1 MRTYE
6 PGHCAEAFGGVIV
19 SAHGCGL
26 LRPSSTARLVFFCL
40 LAACLVSLGGD
51 HASAQSSPQ
60 VSESQV
66 RRLTRAC
73 GRTGTPRACVEV
85 VRGSL
90 RGIAALVIAELRA
103 TPSAA
108 LRAVPMFVRLVA
120 RPVSFQATPRVN
132 AGRAAAIQP
141 PSRVV
146 RDGTFLHPPA
156 LAFSVLKGWTLVS
169 ATGDACTT
177 LPDAL
182 RVDRALLQRLIC
194 EAERELTDEG
204 PDVWPDER
212 RELDAIRGRLA
223 ACLPAASAASACKT
237 P

>member
-1 MRTYE
+1 M
-6 PGHCAEAFGGVIV
+6 IV
-19 SAHGCGL
+19 FARGCSL
-26 LRPSSTARLVFFCL
+26 VRPSSRARLVFVCL
-40 LAACLVSLGGD
+40 LAVCLVSLGGG
-51 HASAQSSPQ
+51 HASAQPSPQ

-90 RGIAALVIAELRA
+90 RSIAALVIAELGATRA
-103 TPSAA
+103 AA
-108 LRAVPMFVRLVA
+108 LRALPMFVRLVA
-120 RPVSFQATPRVN
+120 GPVSFQATAGAN
-132 AGRAAAIQP
+132 AGRASAIQP
-141 PSRVV
+141 PVRLV

-156 LAFSVLKGWTLVS
+156 LAFSVLKGWTLAS

-182 RVDRALLQRLIC
+182 RSDSALLQRLIC
-194 EAERELTDEG
+194 EAELELTDEG

-212 RELDAIRGRLA
+212 RELDAIRGRLT
-223 ACLPAASAASACKT
+223 ACLPPASAASDCRT

>member
-1 MRTYE
+1 M
-6 PGHCAEAFGGVIV
+6 IV
-19 SAHGCGL
+19 SAGGWSLLRFSTPAHLVCIGL
-26 LRPSSTARLVFFCL
+26 LV
-40 LAACLVSLGGD
+40 ACLVSLDGR
-51 HASAQSSPQ
+51 HASAQPSPQ

-66 RRLTRAC
+66 RQLTRAC
-73 GRTGTPRACVEV
+73 GRTGTPRDCVNI

-90 RGIAALVIAELRA
+90 RGIAALVIAELR
-103 TPSAA
+103 TTRSAA

-120 RPVSFQATPRVN
+120 GPVSFQAQPRVT
-132 AGRAAAIQP
+132 ASRTATQP

-156 LAFSVLKGWTLVS
+156 LAFSVLKGWTLAS

-177 LPDAL
+177 LPDEL
-182 RVDRALLQRLIC
+182 RKDPALLQRLIC

-212 RELDAIRGRLA
+212 KELDAIRGRLS
-223 ACLPAASAASACKT
+223 ACLPPAGAASDCRT